1 MGCAVAVATVCALSA
16 AFAQEQ
22 PGRGSEWRIRVK
34 INQIATS
41 QITADNTCHK
51 RHRFEVDTQ
60 SVPSFMHLLGDS
72 RILVDSH
79 HKHDFPVQFSSQG
92 LDPGEHQGLV
102 VIRCLTCRQEKG
114 CTVDREL
121 LHITMTVEGEVQETQ
136 GCGASER
143 VQFVPKRVL
152 VLVPFDS
159 EAGVKA
165 TAEKLASA
173 YALKVE
179 QTSRLESLSAA
190 LIVYSLVDGT
200 DVAAKVAELGPHV
213 LLAQQDFLYDNCGGN
228 SQQPDPALQLQ
239 YGPALIEADRLR
251 GIVTGK
257 GVRVALIDTGL
268 DANHPAIQGKITE
281 KKDLTGQGFSPDIH
295 ATLLAGIIAAGTT
308 RDTSVWGIAPQ
319 SEILAIKACQ
329 PRSPQA
335 IQAQCWSL
343 TLAQGM
349 DYAVQRNADIINL
362 SLSGPTGVE
371 DKLITRLVDQA
382 VGRGIVVIA
391 AAGNSGP
398 HGQPAFPAVLPNVIA
413 VTAVDSKEQLY
424 SSATRGDFIDLSAPG
439 VEIIS
444 TGPGG
449 KLLVASGTSL
459 AAAFVTGTA
468 ALVLQQ
474 QPRISPQALQ
484 ALLEH
489 TAKDLGPPGK
499 DSQFGSGLVDACHAI
514 AQLKGDPKLCR

>member
-1 MGCAVAVATVCALSA
+1 
-16 AFAQEQ
+16 
-22 PGRGSEWRIRVK
+22 
-34 INQIATS
+34 
-41 QITADNTCHK
+41 
-51 RHRFEVDTQ
+51 
-60 SVPSFMHLLGDS
+60 
-72 RILVDSH
+72 
-79 HKHDFPVQFSSQG
+79 
-92 LDPGEHQGLV
+92 
-102 VIRCLTCRQEKG
+102 
-114 CTVDREL
+114 
-121 LHITMTVEGEVQETQ
+121 
-136 GCGASER
+136 
-143 VQFVPKRVL
+143 
-152 VLVPFDS
+152 
-159 EAGVKA
+159 
-165 TAEKLASA
+165 
-173 YALKVE
+173 
-179 QTSRLESLSAA
+179 
-190 LIVYSLVDGT
+190 VDGT